1 VPWDLESSRRFGAT
15 LHTLRVERGLT
26 QERLAHLSEVTKNHV
41 QLLEAGIGSTR
52 DRNTPSNPRMSTVFR
67 LAEALGVEPA
77 DLLEASGAPGLPR
90 AYRRSG

>member
-1 VPWDLESSRRFGAT
+1 VPWDLETSRRFGET
-15 LHTLRVERGLT
+15 LHALRVEQGLT

-52 DRNTPSNPRMSTVFR
+52 DRKSPSNPRMSTLFR

-77 DLLEASGAPGLPR
+77 DLLEEPGHHL
-90 AYRRSG
+90 RRSS

>member
-1 VPWDLESSRRFGAT
+1 
-15 LHTLRVERGLT
+15 
-26 QERLAHLSEVTKNHV
+26 
-41 QLLEAGIGSTR
+41 
-52 DRNTPSNPRMSTVFR
+52 MSTVFR